1 MRKLFSTMLL
11 SLLLG
16 PAAWAQTPHIWNLG
30 IYDPT
35 IDSKHALGTLQVHGR
50 IFPAGTSL
58 SALSPDPAVAVPGY
72 IEAALRAHGQ
82 AWLNFTNFAPS
93 YRRLYVRWI
102 EAAKREETR
111 RRRLAEAVTLL
122 ASNEKLGMK

>member
-58 SALSPDPAVAVPGY
+58 SALSPDPAVAVVGRFY
-72 IEAALRAHGQ
+72 AATAGADASGIMNAICPADQ
-82 AWLNFTNFAPS
+82 AAYDPTSDLEGGAD
-93 YRRLYVRWI
+93 
-102 EAAKREETR
+102 
-111 RRRLAEAVTLL
+111 
-122 ASNEKLGMK
+122 